1 MTNNQSPGTP
11 RLESRWPPAIA
22 LSLLVVLLNVLPG
35 HVVFLPV
42 WVSYV
47 GVSAVLAAMAA
58 VAMTRNAHVLRIE
71 RMLIM
76 LLGAVYVVNTCAEL
90 ADMVGVIAIHP
101 KGGNAYALLSSAVG
115 IWVENVVIFSVL
127 FWQVDGG
134 GPYAR
139 ARGIQRN
146 PDWGFPTPPTAEGAP
161 SEWTPQYIDYL
172 FLAYNTATAFSPT
185 DALPYTHRAKSL
197 MTLESAISLV
207 TLVIVLSRAINVL
220 PTGRDYPLA
229 GGADTHSARWHPR
242 RARGAR
248 CHGLRG
254 AGPAAGQRAWK

>member
-1 MTNNQSPGTP
+1 MTNSQSPGMP

-47 GVSAVLAAMAA
+47 GVFAVLAAMAA
-58 VAMTRNAHVLRIE
+58 AAITHGNARSLRIE
-71 RMLIM
+71 RTVIM
-76 LLGAVYVVNTCAEL
+76 LLGVAYVINTGAEL

-101 KGGNAYALLSSAVG
+101 KGGNPYGLLSSAVG
-115 IWVENVVIFSVL
+115 IWVENVVIFSLL
-127 FWQVDGG
+127 FWQVDAG

-146 PDWGFPTPPTAEGAP
+146 PDWGFPTPPTDGGLPADWAP
-161 SEWTPQYIDYL
+161 RYVDYF

-185 DALPYTHRAKSL
+185 DALPYTHRAKML
-197 MTLESAISLV
+197 MTVESAISLV
-207 TLVIVLSRAINVL
+207 TLVVVLSRAINVL
-220 PTGRDYPLA
+220 PT
-229 GGADTHSARWHPR
+229 
-242 RARGAR
+242 
-248 CHGLRG
+248 
-254 AGPAAGQRAWK
+254 

>member
-11 RLESRWPPAIA
+11 HLESRWPPAIA

-47 GVSAVLAAMAA
+47 GVFAVLAAMAA
-58 VAMTRNAHVLRIE
+58 AAITHGIARSLRIE
-71 RMLIM
+71 RTVIM
-76 LLGAVYVVNTCAEL
+76 LLGVAYVINTVAEL

-101 KGGNAYALLSSAVG
+101 KGGNPYALLSSAVG
-115 IWVENVVIFSVL
+115 IWVENVVIFSML

-146 PDWGFPTPPTAEGAP
+146 PDWGFPTPPTAEDAP

-185 DALPYTHRAKSL
+185 DALPYTHRAKTL
-197 MTLESAISLV
+197 MTLESTISLV
-207 TLVIVLSRAINVL
+207 TLVVVLSRAINVL
-220 PTGRDYPLA
+220 PT
-229 GGADTHSARWHPR
+229 
-242 RARGAR
+242 
-248 CHGLRG
+248 
-254 AGPAAGQRAWK
+254 

>member
-1 MTNNQSPGTP
+1 MTNNQPPGTS

-47 GVSAVLAAMAA
+47 GVFAVLAAMAA
-58 VAMTRNAHVLRIE
+58 AAITHGNARWLRIE
-71 RMLIM
+71 RTVIM
-76 LLGAVYVVNTCAEL
+76 LLGVAYVINTGAEL

-115 IWVENVVIFSVL
+115 IWVENVVIFSML

-134 GPYAR
+134 GPYGGV
-139 ARGIQRN
+139 RGIQRD
-146 PDWGFPTPPTAEGAP
+146 PDWGFPTPPTAGGTP
-161 SEWTPQYIDYL
+161 SDWAPQYIDYL

-185 DALPYTHRAKSL
+185 DAVPYTHRAKML

-207 TLVIVLSRAINVL
+207 TLVVVLSRAINVL
-220 PTGRDYPLA
+220 PT
-229 GGADTHSARWHPR
+229 
-242 RARGAR
+242 
-248 CHGLRG
+248 
-254 AGPAAGQRAWK
+254 